1 MGKFSRILEPGL
13 AVLVPFI
20 DRIAYVQSLKENA
33 IEIPTQSAITSDNV
47 ALVIDGILY
56 IRIFD
61 AYKASYGVENV
72 VYAISQLAQ
81 TTMRSEIGHL
91 TLDHILKERQTL
103 NVNIT
108 LVLNEAAQA
117 WGVQCL
123 RYEIKDITPPQD
135 VQTAMR
141 KQLTAERNKR
151 AEILQS
157 EGTRQSKVN
166 EAEGLK
172 ASRILA
178 SEGLKLSQINEAE
191 GSKQASILNSE
202 ASKQSTINTAEGYRQ
217 AKIFEAQGEAE
228 AIYLRAAAA
237 ARGISVIAEAMQATP
252 GGRDAAA
259 LTVAEK
265 YMEQFGKIVGKSNT
279 IVIPQA
285 MGDMG
290 AMVAGGMSILDN
302 IKTAA
307 AATSSAYTR

>member
-1 MGKFSRILEPGL
+1 MLFRS
-13 AVLVPFI
+13 FI
-20 DRIAYVQSLKENA
+20 DKIAYVQSLKENA

-56 IRIFD
+56 IRVFD

-103 NVNIT
+103 NTNIT
-108 LVLNEAAQA
+108 LALNEAAQS

-151 AEILQS
+151 AAILES

-166 EAEGLK
+166 EAEALK

-178 SEGLKLSQINEAE
+178 SEGLKRSQINEAE
-191 GSKQASILNSE
+191 GSKQAVILSSE
-202 ASKQSTINTAEGYRQ
+202 AVKESQYNTSEGLRQGTIL
-217 AKIFEAQGEAE
+217 EAQGEAE
-228 AIYLRAAAA
+228 AILLKAQATAN
-237 ARGISVIAEAMQATP
+237 GIRVIAEAIESTP
-252 GGRDAAA
+252 GGREAAS
-259 LTVAEK
+259 LTMAEK
-265 YMEQFGKIVGKSNT
+265 YIAEFGKIVGKSNT

-285 MGDMG
+285 VGDVG
-290 AMVAGGMSILDN
+290 SMVATGMAILDN
-302 IKTAA
+302 IKTQRA
-307 AATSSAYTR
+307 

>member
-1 MGKFSRILEPGL
+1 MNRILEPGL

-20 DRIAYVQSLKENA
+20 DKIAYVQSLKEAA

-47 ALVIDGILY
+47 ALVIDGVLY
-56 IRIFD
+56 IQVFD

-72 VYAISQLAQ
+72 RYAITQLAQ
-81 TTMRSEIGHL
+81 TSMRSEIGHL
-91 TLDHILKERQTL
+91 TLDHILRERQTL
-103 NVNIT
+103 NTNIT
-108 LVLNEAAQA
+108 LALNEAAQA

-123 RYEIKDITPPQD
+123 RYEIKDVTPPLD

-166 EAEGLK
+166 EAEGAK

-178 SEGLKLSQINEAE
+178 SEGLKRSQINEAE
-191 GSKQASILNSE
+191 GSKQATILESE
-202 ASKQSTINTAEGYRQ
+202 AVKQSTINTSEGNRQ
-217 AKIFEAQGEAE
+217 AIILEAQGEAE
-228 AIYLRAAAA
+228 AIFLKAQAAAN
-237 ARGISVIAEAMQATP
+237 GIRVIAQALESCP
-252 GGRDAAA
+252 AGREAAA
-259 LTVAEK
+259 LSVAEK
-265 YMEQFGKIVGKSNT
+265 YMKEFGRIVGKSNT

-290 AMVAGGMSILDN
+290 ALVAGGMGILDQ
-302 IKTAA
+302 IKGLKT
-307 AATSSAYTR
+307 